1 MIDRIATSLRYRAED
16 LRDRLSGRADRLVP
30 PRRLDFVGH
39 SDFVRTGDEYLELF
53 RTLGALKPTD
63 RVLDVGSGIG
73 RMARPLTS
81 FLTGSGTYDGFDI
94 NAEGV
99 AWCTDRYRA
108 FPHFTFQLADLHNT
122 RYNPAG
128 TQPATSFRFPYD
140 DASFDFVLL
149 TSVLTHLVEDE
160 CDHYLA
166 ECARVLAPG
175 GRVFA
180 TFFVLDDESRGL
192 IAAGR
197 ALLAFPADAD
207 PMAVVDETVP
217 EEAVAYSVEWVEGA
231 LARHGLT
238 AASRHP
244 GSWCGRAGHVVGYQ
258 DVITATR
265 PETV

>member
-1 MIDRIATSLRYRAED
+1 VIDRIATSLQYRAQD
-16 LRDRLSGRADRLVP
+16 LGDRLSGRADRLVP

-39 SDFVRTGDEYLELF
+39 SDFVRTGAEYLDLF
-53 RTLGALKPTD
+53 TRLGGLQPTD

-73 RMARPLTS
+73 RMARPLTG
-81 FLTGSGTYDGFDI
+81 FLRDGGSYDGFDI

-99 AWCTDRYRA
+99 AWCRTRYRP
-108 FPHFTFQLADLHNT
+108 FPAFTFTLADLHNR

-128 TQPATSFRFPYD
+128 TQPASSFRFPYE

-149 TSVLTHLVEDE
+149 TSVLTHLVQDE

-175 GRVFA
+175 GRLFA
-180 TFFVLDDESRGL
+180 TFFLLDEESRGL

-197 ALLAFPADAD
+197 SSLAFPAAAD
-207 PMAVVDETVP
+207 PMAVVDEAVP
-217 EEAVAYSVEWVEGA
+217 EEAVAYTTAWVEA
-231 LARHGLT
+231 TLARHGLT
-238 AASRHP
+238 ATGRHP
-244 GSWCGRAGHVVGYQ
+244 GSWCGRAEAVGYQ

-265 PETV
+265 PEST